1 MKDQH
6 DWRSRA
12 GTLFKLEKQS
22 ATGSRGVVA
31 ANNPIGSA
39 AGVEMLAIGGNAL
52 DAAIATLFTLN
63 VVRTTDGRCP
73 GGGMDKH
80 SPCGWN
86 SDHYRQLLDGTR
98 CRNTPHVQTH
108 LRYVA

>member
-63 VVRTTDGRCP
+63 VVEPQMVGAL
-73 GGGMDKH
+73 GA
-80 SPCGWN
+80 GWMN
-86 SDHYRQLLDGTR
+86 IRLADGTAIIID
-98 CRNTPHVQTH
+98 NYSKSH
-108 LRYVA
+108 